1 LSTNIIS
8 FYAFLVIKH
17 GNIKKRKDRDLR
29 ELEKKGRTGI
39 DQKWGVPRLQYL
51 PW

>member
-1 LSTNIIS
+1 MT
-8 FYAFLVIKH
+8 FDKKEAERKYGK
-17 GNIKKRKDRDLR
+17 IKKENERDLR
-29 ELEKKGRTGI
+29 ELEKKGQTGI